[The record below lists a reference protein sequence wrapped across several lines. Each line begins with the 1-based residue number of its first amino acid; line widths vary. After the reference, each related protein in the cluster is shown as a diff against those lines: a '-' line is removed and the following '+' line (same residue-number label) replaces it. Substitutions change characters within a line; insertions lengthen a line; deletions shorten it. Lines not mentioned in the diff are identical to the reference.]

1 MRIIIKGIKG
11 KIDVEIRKI
20 IKVESRNWSIQDIRD
35 WIKFYFTM
43 AISNAFKD
51 SRCERNSV

>member
-1 MRIIIKGIKG
+1 MRIIVKGIKG
-11 KIDVEIRKI
+11 RIDIEIRKI
-20 IKVESRNWSIQDIRD
+20 IKVESIQDIRD

-43 AISNAFKD
+43 AISYAFKD